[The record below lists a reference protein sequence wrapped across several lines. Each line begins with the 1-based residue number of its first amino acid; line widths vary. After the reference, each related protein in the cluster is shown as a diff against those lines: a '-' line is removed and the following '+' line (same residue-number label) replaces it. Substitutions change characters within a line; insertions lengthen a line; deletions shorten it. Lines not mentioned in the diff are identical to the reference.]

1 MNMKQHTTN
10 YQNTFIEVAEDSLI
24 SESKIPPEKKEK
36 TMANLQYEIILK
48 NPYKYTSD
56 DIIFECYS
64 IKNAITKREKPAER
78 QKFFSK
84 GQPCLRCSP
93 LAKTYGFGI
102 HHNNEGKVALYPLGS
117 EDYQKFLKDD
127 TVTKVKAMR
136 SKRK

>member
-10 YQNTFIEVAEDSLI
+10 YKNTFIEVAEDCLI
-24 SESKIPPEKKEK
+24 SEAKIPPEKKEK

-64 IKNAITKREKPAER
+64 IKNDITEREKSAER
-78 QKFFSK
+78 QNFFSK

-102 HHNNEGKVALYPLGS
+102 HHNNEGKVAVYPLKS